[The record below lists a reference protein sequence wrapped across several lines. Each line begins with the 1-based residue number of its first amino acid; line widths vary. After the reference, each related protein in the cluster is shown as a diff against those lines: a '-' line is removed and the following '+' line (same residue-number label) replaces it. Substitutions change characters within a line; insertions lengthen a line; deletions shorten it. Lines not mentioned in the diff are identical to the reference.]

1 MCENGGRGVR
11 HENGERGAR
20 RENRVRGVR
29 REDRES
35 VKSERI
41 ETRGAGEEKKM
52 SGIDSM
58 MI

>member
-1 MCENGGRGVR
+1 MCENG
-11 HENGERGAR
+11 E
-20 RENRVRGVR
+20 RGVR

-35 VKSERI
+35 VKNERI

-52 SGIDSM
+52 SGINSM

>member
-1 MCENGGRGVR
+1 M
-11 HENGERGAR
+11 R
-20 RENRVRGVR
+20 RENRGRGVR